1 MYFQSLV
8 SLKYLNISLF
18 VNLPPQTPGQPSQ
31 FSIWIFLFLPNQRVI
46 YLDPSPSHYKYY
58 HKHQNTQNP
67 WNQTHLSPCLGF
79 LNPHVIWRR
88 WIFSRVYL
96 KFSLKSIHFILLP
109 QLPIFI
115 KMKKKKEKTNKKP
128 QFIFILFIRIV
139 IFCMQ
144 PQALALLLSLWFW
157 IAPANFREISFTK
170 LALRVIE
177 AEDICNPSATVL
189 AVLSVLK

>member
-1 MYFQSLV
+1 MREISLQTIRERARIELSQGPQKGPAHPTGDSVSPYFSDFMYFQSLV

-115 KMKKKKEKTNKKP
+115 KMKKKRKK
-128 QFIFILFIRIV
+128 QTKS
-139 IFCMQ
+139 
-144 PQALALLLSLWFW
+144 LS
-157 IAPANFREISFTK
+157 SF
-170 LALRVIE
+170 
-177 AEDICNPSATVL
+177 SFSS
-189 AVLSVLK
+189 SVLWYSACSLKH